1 MGSPLN
7 RHPARKT
14 ERGTEEGG
22 QAAQR
27 CRGHVRSLLQ
37 QTITPWKTSL
47 SFSRV
52 NQHVRWA
59 LLAQCAFNTGAQVP
73 RARLFH
79 SSLIIP
85 SSEISGDHYFLHD
98 FEMLLMTM
106 EIIICYKVLLHLEGF
121 YSPVLFLLAAL
132 WRWVKL
138 PSLQHRWEDRAGGL
152 HSWARGPRWGGPK
165 PGLGLC
171 GPLLSGE
178 TCICRSVSC
187 GHGGGQQAIQGR
199 CSLCSCWGSPPNL
212 WWRSGGFWIFPP
224 DLMAVRALCCQTE
237 G

>member
-1 MGSPLN
+1 M
-7 RHPARKT
+7 
-14 ERGTEEGG
+14 
-22 QAAQR
+22 
-27 CRGHVRSLLQ
+27 
-37 QTITPWKTSL
+37 
-47 SFSRV
+47 
-52 NQHVRWA
+52 NQHVRWT
-59 LLAQCAFNTGAQVP
+59 LLAQCASNTGAQVP

-85 SSEISGDHYFLHD
+85 SSEISVDHYFLHN

-132 WRWVKL
+132 WHWVKL
-138 PSLQHRWEDRAGGL
+138 PSLRHRWEDGAGGL
-152 HSWARGPRWGGPK
+152 HSRARGPRWGGPK

-178 TCICRSVSC
+178 TCICRLVSC

-199 CSLCSCWGSPPNL
+199 CSLCSCWGSPPPTPHL
-212 WWRSGGFWIFPP
+212 PHGGGRGASESSHQTWWQWG
-224 DLMAVRALCCQTE
+224 CCAARQRVSHRRMTKWP
-237 G
+237 